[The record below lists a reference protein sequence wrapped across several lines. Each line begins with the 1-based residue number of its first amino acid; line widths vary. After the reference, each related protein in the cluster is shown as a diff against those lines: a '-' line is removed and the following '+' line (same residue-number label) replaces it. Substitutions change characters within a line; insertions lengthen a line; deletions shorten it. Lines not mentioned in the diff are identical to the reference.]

1 MLWHGAV
8 RLSSKPERPGVR
20 CFVAIDLATGVRAAI
35 ARAQTR
41 VRTAAAHADVRWVD
55 PAQFHLTLRFLG
67 AVAGE
72 RVPAVSAAL
81 ETAVAGS
88 PPLALAAAGLG
99 GFPSL
104 KRPRVLWAGITA
116 GVPDLVRLAAAIDR
130 GLAPLGFPPEVR
142 PFRGHLTI
150 GRVRSPRGGGE
161 LAAAV
166 GAAGA
171 PEFGSWTV
179 PEVVLYESRL
189 RPAGAVYVPV
199 TRHALQGVDR

>member
-1 MLWHGAV
+1 M
-8 RLSSKPERPGVR
+8 R
-20 CFVAIDLATGVRAAI
+20 CFVAIDLTTDVRAAI

-41 VRTAAAHADVRWVD
+41 VRTAATHADVRWVD
-55 PAQFHLTLRFLG
+55 PTQFHLTLKFLG
-67 AVAGE
+67 AVADE

-88 PPLALAAAGLG
+88 RPVALAAAGLG

-104 KRPRVLWAGITA
+104 KSPRVLWAGITA
-116 GVPDLVRLAAAIDR
+116 GVPDLVQLAAGIDH
-130 GLAPLGFPPEVR
+130 GLAPLGFPPEAR
-142 PFRGHLTI
+142 PLRGHLTI
-150 GRVRSPRGGGE
+150 GRVRSPRGGRE

-171 PEFGSWTV
+171 SAFGSWTA

-189 RPAGAVYVPV
+189 RPTGALYTPV
-199 TRHALQGVDR
+199 SRHPLRGVRA

>member
-1 MLWHGAV
+1 M
-8 RLSSKPERPGVR
+8 R
-20 CFVAIDLATGVRAAI
+20 CFVAIDLTTDVRAAI

-41 VRTAAAHADVRWVD
+41 VRTAATHADVRWVD
-55 PAQFHLTLRFLG
+55 PTQVHLTLKFLG
-67 AVAGE
+67 AVVDE

-88 PPLALAAAGLG
+88 RPVALAAAGLG

-104 KRPRVLWAGITA
+104 KSPRVLWAGITA
-116 GVPDLVRLAAAIDR
+116 GVPDLVQLAAGIDR
-130 GLAPLGFPPEVR
+130 GLAPLGFPPEAR

-150 GRVRSPRGGGE
+150 GRVRSPRGGRE

-171 PEFGSWTV
+171 PAFGSWTA

-189 RPAGAVYVPV
+189 KPTGALYTPV
-199 TRHALQGVDR
+199 SRHPLRGVRA